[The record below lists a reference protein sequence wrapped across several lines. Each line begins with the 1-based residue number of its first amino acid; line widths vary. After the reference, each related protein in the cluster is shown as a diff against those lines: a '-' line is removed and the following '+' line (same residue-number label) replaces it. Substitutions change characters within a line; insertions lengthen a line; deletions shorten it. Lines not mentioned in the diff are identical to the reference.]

1 MSWARREVDASSEPV
16 TDADLLSHLGVIH
29 KEFLEMPRPRFFEHL
44 LERLL
49 LVTNSEYGF
58 LGEVLNDKDG
68 QPYLKTYALTNLGWN
83 EATLTLFAEQA
94 ALGLEFRNLKT
105 LFGRCLETAEIVIA
119 NVAEEDDRAGGIPE
133 GHPPL
138 NSFLGVPLHHG
149 GVFIGMLGVAN
160 RPEGYDKIL
169 VERLE
174 PVFIALSAVVRSH
187 RAEQE
192 RDEAETSRARM
203 ASVVD
208 SSSDFVGIAD
218 ADLKLI
224 SLNAAGCALLGY
236 ADDSEIVGQHLS
248 VTYPDWVGELIE
260 RVAIPHALANGS
272 WIGDTALLNRDG
284 IEIPISQLI
293 LVHYSGDGEVA
304 NYSTVARDIRVP
316 REVERLKDELIAT
329 VSHEIRTPLTA
340 IIGAI
345 SLIEDSE
352 TVDAPNASLIAM
364 AQANARRL
372 ERLVA
377 ATLDFERLRH
387 GNTVFRREQIRLE
400 QIATDVI
407 DEIAPIYRE
416 RGISFEIQTEPTPV
430 SGDPLRLG
438 QAISNL
444 LVNAAEFS
452 PNGATVRIE
461 VRPEAGD
468 AVVSVADDG
477 PGIPSEFQ
485 ETIFEPFVQAD
496 QSTTRSVG
504 GTGLGLSIVRLI
516 VDQHGGTVDVEST
529 PGKGSTFRLRIPS

>member
-1 MSWARREVDASSEPV
+1 MSWARRVVDESSEPI
-16 TDADLLSHLGVIH
+16 TDTDLLGHLGVIH
-29 KEFLEMPRPRFFEHL
+29 KEFLEMPRARFFEHL

-49 LVTNSEYGF
+49 SVTNSEYGF
-58 LGEVLNDKDG
+58 LGEVLPDEDG

-83 EATLTLFAEQA
+83 EETLALFAEQA
-94 ALGLEFRNLKT
+94 ALGLEFHNLKT

-119 NVAEEDDRAGGIPE
+119 NVAAQDDRAGGIPE

-138 NSFLGVPLHHG
+138 NSFLGVPLQHG
-149 GVFIGMLGVAN
+149 GALIGMLGVAN
-160 RPEGYDKIL
+160 RPEGYNDIL

-174 PVFIALSAVVRSH
+174 PLFIALSAVVRSH
-187 RAEQE
+187 RAEQA

-203 ASVVD
+203 ASVVA
-208 SSSDFVGIAD
+208 SSSDFVGIAN
-218 ADLKLI
+218 ANLRII
-224 SLNAAGCALLGY
+224 SINAAGCALLGY
-236 ADDSEIVGQHLS
+236 EDDSEIIGQHIS
-248 VTYPDWVGELIE
+248 VIHPDWVGELIQRE
-260 RVAIPHALANGS
+260 AIPHALATGS
-272 WIGDTALLNRDG
+272 WIGDTALQNREG
-284 IEIPISQLI
+284 VEVPISQLI
-293 LVHYSGDGEVA
+293 LVHYSSDGEVA

-340 IIGAI
+340 ITGAL

-352 TVDAPNASLIAM
+352 SVDTPNASLIAM

-387 GNTVFRREQIRLE
+387 ESTVLGHESFMLE
-400 QIATDVI
+400 QIAMDVTN
-407 DEIAPIYRE
+407 EIAPIYLE
-416 RGISFEIQTEPTPV
+416 RGISFEIQTEATPIT
-430 SGDPLRLG
+430 GDPLRLG

-461 VRPEAGD
+461 VRPEAGE
-468 AVVSVADDG
+468 AVVSVADNG
-477 PGIPSEFQ
+477 PGIPSEVQ
-485 ETIFEPFVQAD
+485 EKIFEPFVQAN

-516 VDQHGGTVDVEST
+516 IDQHGGTVDFDSM